1 MVVVLLTT
9 STGGMRVVG
18 VLGGGGH
25 HLAVGGEEG
34 VVLFSVEGAQR
45 LLIFAVNKGQEMS
58 LGQTF
63 EDLHHSR
70 IMVRKI
76 PILSWLE
83 IWITHEVTGGLES

>member
-1 MVVVLLTT
+1 MLVTGVVAE
-9 STGGMRVVG
+9 RV
-18 VLGGGGH
+18 GGGH

-63 EDLHHSR
+63 EDLHHS
-70 IMVRKI
+70 IKIKVVI
-76 PILSWLE
+76 PIVISW
-83 IWITHEVTGGLES
+83 

>member
-1 MVVVLLTT
+1 VLVTGVVAE
-9 STGGMRVVG
+9 RV
-18 VLGGGGH
+18 GGGH

-63 EDLHHSR
+63 EDLHHS
-70 IMVRKI
+70 IKMVVI
-76 PILSWLE
+76 PIVISWIPELDH
-83 IWITHEVTGGLES
+83 T

>member
-1 MVVVLLTT
+1 MLWSSTAGGIARVLV
-9 STGGMRVVG
+9 TGV
-18 VLGGGGH
+18 GGGGH

>member
-1 MVVVLLTT
+1 MVLWS
-9 STGGMRVVG
+9 STGGIARVLVTG
-18 VLGGGGH
+18 VVAERVGGGH

-63 EDLHHSR
+63 EDLHHS
-70 IMVRKI
+70 IKMVVI
-76 PILSWLE
+76 PIVISWIPELDH
-83 IWITHEVTGGLES
+83 T